1 MGESKPIPQR
11 YWRYFIRGEAPGQF
25 EDRVADET
33 FAQKNFIDFFGK
45 DWIPKNP
52 TALSFDAVVTPFF
65 GMY

>member
-1 MGESKPIPQR
+1 MGESKPTPQR
-11 YWRYFIRGEAPGQF
+11 YWRYFIRGKEPGQF
-25 EDRVADET
+25 KDRVADET

-52 TALSFDAVVTPFF
+52 KALSFNAVVTPFF